1 MGLNVQ
7 KNLMK
12 SAPDFFNEKDEEIEE
27 KPVQTDDQTRKIKN
41 CSVCK
46 VQKMNHLMREFNN
59 KQPGND
65 NSQINAST
73 FGVIEEQK
81 KEINYGDDIRSQI
94 NNLAPRDYIE
104 QIIFDPHHGI
114 VKREIHFGIIDYLT
128 SFPMKKRLD
137 ELNQLNGVNV
147 SANQAVRPAVYKE
160 RFLTTMRKIFE

>member
-81 KEINYGDDIRSQI
+81 KEINYGDDIRS
-94 NNLAPRDYIE
+94 
-104 QIIFDPHHGI
+104 
-114 VKREIHFGIIDYLT
+114 
-128 SFPMKKRLD
+128 
-137 ELNQLNGVNV
+137 
-147 SANQAVRPAVYKE
+147 
-160 RFLTTMRKIFE
+160 